1 MLSAIIEIHVA
12 DVVRMNGRQ
21 SSRFYRTH
29 TQKTASVRLREI
41 TNTAKNKTI
50 KYLQNKRR
58 LFTLK
63 SYTGSYLSVERNTRI
78 SVPLSL
84 EATFCLQKCKQN
96 LHLGVTC
103 ITVDVDLS
111 SREVQNYILHI
122 CLVSRNISF
131 YIKMYFQLLF
141 RQNVVLRQLLLD
153 MLVKVCN
160 MFFHVS
166 TIVGSLVGG
175 NLVYM

>member
-122 CLVSRNISF
+122 CLVSRNIIVFTSKCIF
-131 YIKMYFQLLF
+131 SYFLDKTLF
-141 RQNVVLRQLLLD
+141 RDSSYQTCWS
-153 MLVKVCN
+153 KYAIC
-160 MFFHVS
+160 FF
-166 TIVGSLVGG
+166 
-175 NLVYM
+175 M